1 MRFARPR
8 RAAIL
13 PAAAHLLLLAV
24 LIFWLSPP
32 ALSQVRPRSSSAAAH
47 SAPAFPDFPDG
58 PGEASRLPAPFRSPA
73 ARYNLSWPTD
83 LSTSLQDPVHLRLLA
98 LGTRGLLIEQARQ
111 RVIAILATDNSCS
124 VWFRE
129 EDPGAAAIF
138 ESLNFFLTDGPR
150 NVVTFKSA
158 SGELFFKHPYSA
170 GVQENAGLNATVF
183 LNANGAFF
191 TSVADILD
199 RNFDGSLARYAGR
212 RELRVGPYAGNTL
225 PARITTLLH
234 ELGHVIG
241 LLPDDSDE
249 LSGLSEQ
256 NTDRVLHACHAEIKA
271 ITREHRAREN

>member
-1 MRFARPR
+1 
-8 RAAIL
+8 
-13 PAAAHLLLLAV
+13 
-24 LIFWLSPP
+24 
-32 ALSQVRPRSSSAAAH
+32 
-47 SAPAFPDFPDG
+47 
-58 PGEASRLPAPFRSPA
+58 
-73 ARYNLSWPTD
+73 LSWPTD

-111 RVIAILATDNSCS
+111 RVIAILATENSCS

-241 LLPDDSDE
+241 RLPDDSDE